1 MCVCG
6 TLQGTL
12 NCARRER
19 NKWLCTATCTREGR
33 ERSRGRKRGRIEPC
47 GREERTERGGADQS
61 LVPRD
66 RRMHNGYMHVLP
78 NPFFHMCVRVPV
90 CVCACPVGVCTGF
103 ATIRLV
109 RCGSQQA
116 NKQIDWQRGRMPDPT
131 PQHSSDP
138 GQARASSPAA
148 WRGRVQLVS
157 SFLLHSTA
165 GRGMPSPRAWGR
177 GRGSGAQSSCKQ
189 RATKSKS
196 LKQFRR
202 KSSKIV
208 LHELRRQPETATE
221 AVTEAET
228 EIEQQKQQTE
238 KKQ

>member
-1 MCVCG
+1 MCACSSVCVC
-6 TLQGTL
+6 
-12 NCARRER
+12 
-19 NKWLCTATCTREGR
+19 
-33 ERSRGRKRGRIEPC
+33 
-47 GREERTERGGADQS
+47 
-61 LVPRD
+61 V
-66 RRMHNGYMHVLP
+66 
-78 NPFFHMCVRVPV
+78 CVSQCV
-90 CVCACPVGVCTGF
+90 CVCACPVGVGTGF

-131 PQHSSDP
+131 PEHSSDP

-165 GRGMPSPRAWGR
+165 GRGMPRPRAGGR

-208 LHELRRQPETATE
+208 LHELRRQPETETE
-221 AVTEAET
+221 TVTATEAET

>member
-1 MCVCG
+1 M
-6 TLQGTL
+6 
-12 NCARRER
+12 
-19 NKWLCTATCTREGR
+19 
-33 ERSRGRKRGRIEPC
+33 
-47 GREERTERGGADQS
+47 
-61 LVPRD
+61 VPRD

-78 NPFFHMCVRVPV
+78 NPFFHMCMRVPV
-90 CVCACPVGVCTGF
+90 CVCVRVQLESVRDSRRFAWSAAGLNRRTNKSTGKGGGCQ
-103 ATIRLV
+103 TR
-109 RCGSQQA
+109 S
-116 NKQIDWQRGRMPDPT
+116 
-131 PQHSSDP
+131 QHSSDP

-165 GRGMPSPRAWGR
+165 GRGIPRPRAGGR
-177 GRGSGAQSSCKQ
+177 SRGSGPQSSCKQ

-208 LHELRRQPETATE
+208 LHELRRQPETETA
-221 AVTEAET
+221 TEAET